1 MIWRRTPESAETGE
15 LGRSVFLDCLDPQ
28 FQRRVFALWV
38 AEVRAKFLLVT
49 PKKQVQFVRDDASQ
63 VPDDVISITLDVALE
78 FCQRK
83 IVSIQPQQTQVLKRP
98 REASPSLL
106 ETTLVFVG
114 WLRNGDNTLNSA
126 PGQRYVDTCSGK
138 LSYNSGS

>member
-1 MIWRRTPESAETGE
+1 MTRRHTPGSAETGE
-15 LGRSVFLDCLDPQ
+15 LGRFVFLDCLDPQ
-28 FQRRVFALWV
+28 FQRQVFGLWV

-49 PKKQVQFVRDDASQ
+49 PKKQVQFVRDYASQ

-98 REASPSLL
+98 GKHLL
-106 ETTLVFVG
+106 VS
-114 WLRNGDNTLNSA
+114 WKR
-126 PGQRYVDTCSGK
+126 
-138 LSYNSGS
+138 LSYS